1 GSQITAAHGHLAF
14 FGAYSMIVMTIM
26 SYSMP
31 IMRGRPHGNCE
42 RAQRLE
48 RMSFWTMCIA
58 MCGITLALTVAGVWQ
73 IILQRLPDDANA
85 LSFMATQEQLHP
97 VFWVRLFFGVMFTTG
112 VGMFFASFFVGDKQG
127 LVIPEGEQRAAS

>member
-1 GSQITAAHGHLAF
+1 
-14 FGAYSMIVMTIM
+14 
-26 SYSMP
+26 
-31 IMRGRPHGNCE
+31 
-42 RAQRLE
+42 
-48 RMSFWTMCIA
+48 MCIA